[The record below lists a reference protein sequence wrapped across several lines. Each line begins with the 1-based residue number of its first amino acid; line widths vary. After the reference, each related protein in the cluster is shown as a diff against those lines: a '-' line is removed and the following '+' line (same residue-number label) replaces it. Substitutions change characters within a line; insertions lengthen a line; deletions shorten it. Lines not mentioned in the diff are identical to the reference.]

1 MTYEASPDA
10 NLRQWLSRTRGFW
23 EPRPGSLACDADKRH
38 GTMPST
44 SPFNSSCHQLLIEL
58 DRRFLVEQAFV
69 DEPLV
74 DFHQLEP
81 MTIDVANDAA

>member
-1 MTYEASPDA
+1 MKRA
-10 NLRQWLSRTRGFW
+10 RTPIFGSGSAVP
-23 EPRPGSLACDADKRH
+23 EVSGNPRPGSLACDADKRH

-44 SPFNSSCHQLLIEL
+44 SPCNSSCHQLLIDL